1 MSGASEFSL
10 VSSSCS
16 MSASKALRLLPS
28 TFPRLTC
35 ILLDGHPDIEPET
48 LVGVMP
54 LAARTESPLLLSM
67 PRCQARLPLAFFA
80 SAYLKHL
87 VYLDVSDLPGSL
99 GNGAML
105 QLTINPVN
113 LPNLRILKARGREL
127 ESSIAILL
135 FRTFGKQLWSVDL
148 SRNKLTDVISDQ
160 IQYFTFPAERP
171 RGGDFAVEGELIYP
185 PAVGNASFGRFCF
198 IKESDW
204 SATFS
209 HAHRY
214 LADAPVYSQHSQR
227 DLQENHNARLDGRV
241 QIRSDSADS
250 VKAILSGGLG
260 YRRPPP
266 EVIHELDI
274 CRGHRGITHLYLNG
288 NRLSAAALGC
298 MIRSSSGHLQH
309 LECDSMSFE
318 IHEAAQ
324 LPSLL
329 GKASLSGIL
338 GLAHVFRS
346 VISSN
351 LQVLRIHHSLVTQLL
366 SVEIKD
372 MSTMGSQWLA
382 ETCLLPRAEL
392 AYPEAFVPDMNPRLQ
407 SLILTHIPRYS
418 TGPLI
423 EKLINFLKLASIQE
437 RGIQM
442 INAKATNRHSPMTL
456 LGLRHIR
463 FEFQHDPR
471 EALAHDLSDEDSL
484 DPGEVMDTSQEFSFF
499 GDSGWAPSSS
509 STAKPSTAV
518 ERHLVAHNPR
528 NEPELRDK
536 KSGRPEHVPDT
547 ETKTETESASD
558 HRTCAC
564 TWQGKEF
571 TIPVWIGPSHHHHH
585 PHPHHMPAV
594 NEYMRLLRAN
604 PHLCADPEP
613 ASPNHV
619 SAGVPPG
626 SYIFSA
632 AWGAIL
638 APPPPTNNTTT
649 TTNATTSTAATTGH
663 HVRKPTRAELLGMRD
678 VVAAIKAYRAQA
690 RGAYGAVRKAGAGK
704 EVPLGAPHYH
714 WTGTLEVLVEDTRA
728 HYQQSR
734 FWR

>member
-1 MSGASEFSL
+1 
-10 VSSSCS
+10 
-16 MSASKALRLLPS
+16 
-28 TFPRLTC
+28 
-35 ILLDGHPDIEPET
+35 
-48 LVGVMP
+48 
-54 LAARTESPLLLSM
+54 
-67 PRCQARLPLAFFA
+67 
-80 SAYLKHL
+80 
-87 VYLDVSDLPGSL
+87 
-99 GNGAML
+99 
-105 QLTINPVN
+105 
-113 LPNLRILKARGREL
+113 
-127 ESSIAILL
+127 
-135 FRTFGKQLWSVDL
+135 
-148 SRNKLTDVISDQ
+148 
-160 IQYFTFPAERP
+160 
-171 RGGDFAVEGELIYP
+171 
-185 PAVGNASFGRFCF
+185 
-198 IKESDW
+198 
-204 SATFS
+204 
-209 HAHRY
+209 
-214 LADAPVYSQHSQR
+214 
-227 DLQENHNARLDGRV
+227 
-241 QIRSDSADS
+241 
-250 VKAILSGGLG
+250 
-260 YRRPPP
+260 
-266 EVIHELDI
+266 
-274 CRGHRGITHLYLNG
+274 
-288 NRLSAAALGC
+288 
-298 MIRSSSGHLQH
+298 
-309 LECDSMSFE
+309 MSFE

-324 LPSLL
+324 LPSFL

-338 GLAHVFRS
+338 GLAHVFRP

-366 SVEIKD
+366 SVEIEN
-372 MSTMGSQWLA
+372 MSTMANQWLA

-423 EKLINFLKLASIQE
+423 EKLINFLKLASVQE
-437 RGIQM
+437 RGIQT

-471 EALAHDLSDEDSL
+471 EALTHDLSDEDSL

-509 STAKPSTAV
+509 STAKPSTVV
-518 ERHLVAHNPR
+518 ERHPVANSPR

-536 KSGRPEHVPDT
+536 KSARPEHVPDT
-547 ETKTETESASD
+547 ETKTETEAESD
-558 HRTCAC
+558 HRTCAY

-571 TIPVWIGPSHHHHH
+571 SIPVWIGPSH
-585 PHPHHMPAV
+585 HPHHMPAV

-638 APPPPTNNTTT
+638 APPPPPTTT
-649 TTNATTSTAATTGH
+649 TSATTITTATTSH
-663 HVRKPTRAELLGMRD
+663 HVRKPTRTELLSMRD

-690 RGAYGAVRKAGAGK
+690 RGAYSAVRKAEAGK
-704 EVPLGAPHYH
+704 EAPLGAPHYH